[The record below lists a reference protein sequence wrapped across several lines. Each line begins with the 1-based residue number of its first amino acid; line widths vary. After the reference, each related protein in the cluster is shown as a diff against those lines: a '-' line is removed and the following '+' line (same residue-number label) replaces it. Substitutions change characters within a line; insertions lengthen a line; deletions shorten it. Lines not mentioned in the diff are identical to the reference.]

1 MINDSQFFEWM
12 VHHHINTNLPK
23 CLPHLEGE
31 SMATRVGSPRHTENK
46 HYDGAVFVA
55 DGEGLIERMIE
66 DGTAWG
72 VGSRH
77 VSIKDAA
84 GLSDYLNGLS
94 NPDGGHIYDS
104 SRRVATNVRKFRDPK
119 GLPEGFNPYDPRV
132 LSRLLPRDFFSDD
145 GSIPLTELGTRGLIA
160 IEIPLVYPEAHV
172 FQIKQTRYGELGVG
186 KVIHTNEHGLVEEF
200 FFVPSGSEL
209 QDTLDPRNTIQ
220 GIYRKY
226 AGTREGPVRV
236 TEELRKIHPVYT
248 PVPL

>member
-104 SRRVATNVRKFRDPK
+104 SRRV
-119 GLPEGFNPYDPRV
+119 
-132 LSRLLPRDFFSDD
+132 
-145 GSIPLTELGTRGLIA
+145 GTRGLIA

-226 AGTREGPVRV
+226 VGTREGPVRV